1 MAKRTAI
8 TIRFPDNLLN
18 SLKVL
23 SDAKGIPMN
32 SLIVMA
38 LWDYIERNQ
47 VNQAATEDSEETKEK
62 AR

>member
-1 MAKRTAI
+1 MAERTAI

-38 LWDYIERNQ
+38 LWDYVERNQ
-47 VNQAATEDSEETKEK
+47 VN
-62 AR
+62 